1 MVVKRMLSS
10 SSDSLVLSHDKKDA
24 IDALKSVSRVTDS
37 NSSQEETKDQRNTNL
52 DRFFT
57 PDDIDPC
64 HFSFED
70 ILWKPTASRFKW
82 RRAAPKPNPLFQI
95 VTPEGDM
102 NCSSKRRSALSPPGC
117 LGAHRATGLGQETVS
132 LPPRPPIRRR
142 TL

>member
-24 IDALKSVSRVTDS
+24 INALKSVSRVTDS

-70 ILWKPTASRFKW
+70 ILWKPTGISLQMAASS
-82 RRAAPKPNPLFQI
+82 
-95 VTPEGDM
+95 PETQ
-102 NCSSKRRSALSPPGC
+102 S
-117 LGAHRATGLGQETVS
+117 T
-132 LPPRPPIRRR
+132 LPDRNS
-142 TL
+142 